1 MEVGEVFSSD
11 EALVDIGAVEPGP
24 ADRAPVWVAADG
36 RVGPVEVPRAGRYRV
51 GERSAGDELLVH
63 LGAVEPGPA
72 DRVVVLVGPVDVAGV
87 DGQPGRAAFGVGDEV
102 LVDPGAVEVG
112 PVEVSVGGGY
122 AIRRAGAGDELLVDV
137 GAVQAGPADRAGAI
151 PQRHD

>member
-1 MEVGEVFSSD
+1 MGPLDASPASNGPYRTGWCRWRQARAELPAGADGHTMEVDEVLSSD

-51 GERSAGDELLVH
+51 GEGSAGDELLVH
-63 LGAVEPGPA
+63 PGAVELGPA

-87 DGQPGRAAFGVGDEV
+87 DG
-102 LVDPGAVEVG
+102 
-112 PVEVSVGGGY
+112 
-122 AIRRAGAGDELLVDV
+122 
-137 GAVQAGPADRAGAI
+137 
-151 PQRHD
+151 